1 MSIIRSLDISEP
13 SSRSTN
19 IYSQPNVGLGAISK
33 NDNYAKIGQ
42 GSSMRF
48 SSLAQTDEKLRLHM
62 ERDFCGPV
70 IPNKNMETF
79 NTETM
84 PKATLEDPW
93 RPSDQNLALPEP
105 DVPAQD
111 QPLTSI

>member
-1 MSIIRSLDISEP
+1 
-13 SSRSTN
+13 
-19 IYSQPNVGLGAISK
+19 
-33 NDNYAKIGQ
+33 
-42 GSSMRF
+42 
-48 SSLAQTDEKLRLHM
+48 M

-79 NTETM
+79 NTETT

-93 RPSDQNLALPEP
+93 RPSDQNLPLPEP